1 VPDHGRQLTGPDLRI
16 GDREREAALTALGE
30 HLTAGRLDLDEY
42 GRRSALAT
50 HAERR
55 GDLVAL
61 FADLPAPHPDLPG
74 SHPDLPG
81 PGADLPGP
89 GADLP
94 GRPAPVPAD
103 GLPPADAPVPV
114 RAVPPPAP
122 VPSGTSARLLAT
134 PAGSTAGQRA
144 VAASLAVMWAVGVPL
159 LFILGGGRLWWLI
172 FVPIGVSVF
181 AGQYYGDDWRG
192 HGHGRRSGH
201 GSGRRRRHR

>member
-1 VPDHGRQLTGPDLRI
+1 MPDHGRQLTGPDLRI

-61 FADLPAPHPDLPG
+61 FADLPGPHPDLPG
-74 SHPDLPG
+74 R
-81 PGADLPGP
+81 